1 MTEFEGVPIFKDR
14 RLLLGVTGSIA
25 AYKAVDLASRLT
37 QAGALIDVILTRA
50 AERFVTPLTFQS
62 VTGRRAFTE
71 DDLWGNEA
79 HVIHVG
85 LTRETEFLV
94 IAPATANTLAKMAH
108 GLADNLLSLA
118 ALACA
123 CPIAIAPAMD
133 AGMFTHPATQ
143 ANLEILEKRG
153 VHILGPAEGR
163 MASGLV
169 GKGRMLEVHDIFG
182 HLRVM
187 LAGSGTLSE
196 RVVIVT
202 AGGTREP
209 IDPVRVIANRSSDKQ
224 GYALAQ
230 TAVDRGAKTILIS
243 APTGLPAPVGVELV
257 EVDTA
262 AEMCKVVLER
272 IGEADVLLMAAAV
285 ADFRPTDTADDKIK
299 RKKGVPEVKME
310 PTDDILAMVNARRT
324 KSKKPEVVV
333 GFAAESRDLV
343 KNARL
348 KMGQKGLD
356 IIVAND
362 ITAQD
367 AGFGSDTN
375 RVTILTKDAGE
386 EELPLM
392 SKEQVARHVLDKVV
406 ALLPLDA

>member
-209 IDPVRVIANRSSDKQ
+209 IDPVRVIANRSSGKQ